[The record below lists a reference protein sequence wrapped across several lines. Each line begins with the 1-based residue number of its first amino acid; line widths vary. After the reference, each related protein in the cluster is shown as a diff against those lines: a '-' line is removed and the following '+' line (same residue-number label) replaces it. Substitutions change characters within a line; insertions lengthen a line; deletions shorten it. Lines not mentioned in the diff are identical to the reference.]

1 MCETS
6 IVDKKIGSNIISSRT
21 MQEQLEY
28 ASQNSIYGV
37 FSLLI
42 YNNIEKI
49 DRVSELIAM
58 GAGAGVT
65 QQIGEKQYHDNN
77 HKMRS
82 FFERNIY
89 VNTEKKEFK
98 RLKRETAGIIA
109 GKATEFVL
117 KSGSRI
123 AFEQLKKKDEL
134 ILYTKL
140 YKLLRFYGLCDEPLS
155 NTGKGMLEVK
165 KILNSFPVDDSV
177 KKNILIKAENSTD
190 ELEEINIDEDQK
202 EAVAYYLY
210 SIYCQKCSGYST
222 YSDQSLEEMYEVLGF
237 SKRESEELVKENKN
251 KYGIISQEQCQYL
264 SLSRRF
270 VKELSI
276 DLPNINDGQVV
287 NTISSMAQF
296 DPYDIR
302 RTIVKR
308 VGGGVSMTIGGVFL
322 KKPQLVLNGLSTALS
337 IMELN
342 DDGRELTRK
351 KLIHYGIDEKA
362 IAEAFHM
369 AKSIEEESEL
379 FLSLSN

>member
-1 MCETS
+1 MTT
-6 IVDKKIGSNIISSRT
+6 VDQKIGSSIISSRT

-58 GAGAGVT
+58 GAGAGIT
-65 QQIGEKQYHDNN
+65 QKICEKQYHDNN
-77 HKMRS
+77 HKVRS

-89 VNTEKKEFK
+89 VNAEKKEFM
-98 RLKRETAGIIA
+98 RLKRETAAIIA
-109 GKATEFVL
+109 GKATELVL

-123 AFEQLKKKDEL
+123 AFEQSKKKDEL

-140 YKLLRFYGLCDEPLS
+140 YKFLRFFGLCDDSSS

-190 ELEEINIDEDQK
+190 ELERINIDEGQK

-210 SIYCQKCSGYST
+210 SIYCQKCSGFST
-222 YSDQSLEEMYEVLGF
+222 YSDQSLKEMYEVLGF
-237 SKRESEELVKENKN
+237 SKREADELAKENKN

-270 VKELSI
+270 VKELSLN
-276 DLPNINDGQVV
+276 LPNMDNSQVV
-287 NTISSMAQF
+287 STIDSMSKF

-302 RTIVKR
+302 RTVVKKAG
-308 VGGGVSMTIGGVFL
+308 VGTAMTIGGVFL
-322 KKPQLVLNGLSTALS
+322 KKPQLVLNGLATALS
-337 IMELN
+337 IMYLD
-342 DDGRELTRK
+342 DDGKELTRK
-351 KLIHYGIDEKA
+351 KLLNYGIDEKA
-362 IAEAFHM
+362 IEEAFQM
-369 AKSIEEESEL
+369 GKSLEKEADL
-379 FLSLSN
+379 FLSLAD